1 MKFGIANIR
10 GIEVYVTDVRVGRNV
25 NKRDDLYHYQ
35 IRHSD
40 EDWGDPCT
48 IEPSI
53 LVNHYGDIVSKK
65 NLEHLFDTS
74 TNWKQ
79 IQLEDNDVEEIYK
92 ALGTASIDYKE
103 I

>member
-10 GIEVYVTDVRVGRNV
+10 GIEVYVTDVRVGSNV
-25 NKRDDLYHYQ
+25 KKRSDLYHYQ

-48 IEPSI
+48 IEPSV
-53 LVNHYGDIVSKK
+53 LVNHYGDIVSRKS
-65 NLEHLFDTS
+65 LDHLLDTKAK
-74 TNWKQ
+74 WKQ
-79 IQLEDNDVEEIYK
+79 LQLEDSDVEEIYK
-92 ALGTASIDYKE
+92 ALATASIDYKE